1 MAQSVSYRE
10 RVLRSIRHQPLDAVP
25 WQMDLTRG
33 VEKGLKQHY
42 QSDDLI
48 EATGDHIA
56 WIKPKLPPAMVEP
69 ALEAGL
75 VKGEFGDIWR
85 MRDEMGNWG
94 ELVHC
99 PIPEPTLKNYQFP
112 DPALPGRFAHIPEL
126 RARYADRFFMVSL
139 GGLFERAWSLCGG
152 FERYLFYLATEI
164 PFVEELTEKLADYTC
179 ALVPQL
185 VGMGVDGVRFGDDW
199 GFQHHLMIR
208 AEVWRKLYKPHYRR
222 ILDTI
227 HAHGFITAMHS
238 CGNLTQ
244 LLPDLIE
251 IGLEIYHPLQPEAMD
266 VPAVKRDY
274 GRHITLWGGLGTQT
288 TLPLGT
294 PADVRREVRERID
307 LFLADGGYILAPA
320 GAISP
325 ETPVE
330 NVVTFI
336 ETARSQLIER
346 EEMPNLRKIAWA

>member
-1 MAQSVSYRE
+1 MAEPITSRQ
-10 RVLRSIRHQPLDAVP
+10 RVLRTIHHQALDAVP

-33 VEKGLKQHY
+33 IEKGLKQHY
-42 QSDDLI
+42 QTDDLI
-48 EATGDHIA
+48 TATGDHMV
-56 WIKPKLPPAMVEP
+56 WVKPLLPPELVDASLEP
-69 ALEAGL
+69 GL

-94 ELVHC
+94 ELVHS
-99 PIPEPTLKNYQFP
+99 PIPEPTLAHYTLP
-112 DPALPGRFAHIPEL
+112 DPALAGRFSHVAGFRQKYPDHFL
-126 RARYADRFFMVSL
+126 MVSL

-152 FERYLFYLATEI
+152 FEQYLFYLATEI
-164 PFVEELTEKLADYTC
+164 PFVEELTEKLADYVC

-185 VGMGVDGVRFGDDW
+185 ADMGVDGVRIGDDW

-208 AEVWRKLYKPHYRR
+208 ADTWRKIYKPHYRR
-222 ILDTI
+222 IFDTI

-238 CGNLTQ
+238 CGNLTT

-251 IGLEIYHPLQPEAMD
+251 IGLELYHPLQPEAMD
-266 VPAVKRDY
+266 VAAVKRDF
-274 GRHITLWGGLGTQT
+274 GREITFWGGLGTQT

-294 PADVRREVRERID
+294 PADVRREVSDRIH
-307 LFLADGGYILAPA
+307 LFQQSGGYILAPA

-330 NVVTFI
+330 NVVAFI
-336 ETARSQLIER
+336 ETAREQL
-346 EEMPNLRKIAWA
+346 LR